1 MHGHGETSLS
11 LFNEMVQSGVKPNEV
26 TFTSILHACGHAG
39 LVDDGLCLFNF
50 MLKNHSGSLRTDHY
64 TCMVDL
70 LDQAGRLE
78 EAYELIKT
86 ETFEPSH
93 AIWGALLGACVIHEN
108 VELGELSAR
117 WLFKLEPKNTENYI
131 LWGKIYSAVGRWK
144 DAENVTFD
152 E

>member
-1 MHGHGETSLS
+1 WCNLGSNLTKSLS
-11 LFNEMVQSGVKPNEV
+11 PRFCM
-26 TFTSILHACGHAG
+26 
-39 LVDDGLCLFNF
+39 LVV
-50 MLKNHSGSLRTDHY
+50 MLVWWMT
-64 TCMVDL
+64 
-70 LDQAGRLE
+70 
-78 EAYELIKT
+78 AYELIKT
-86 ETFEPSH
+86 VTFEASH
-93 AIWGALLGACVIHEN
+93 AIWGALLGACVIHKN